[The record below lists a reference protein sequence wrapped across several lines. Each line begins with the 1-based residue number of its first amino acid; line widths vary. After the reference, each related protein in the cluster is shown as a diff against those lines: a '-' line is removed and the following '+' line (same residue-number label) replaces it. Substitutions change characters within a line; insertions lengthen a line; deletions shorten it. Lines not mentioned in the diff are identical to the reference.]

1 VNQEQVSRMENAKT
15 VEYVSYQLELK
26 KEMKLAQEA
35 LAHNDYKQAME
46 HCINMQVEVKM
57 LTNAVSTWIKEK

>member
-1 VNQEQVSRMENAKT
+1 MENAKT

-57 LTNAVSTWIKEK
+57 LTNAVSTWIKEQK

>member
-1 VNQEQVSRMENAKT
+1 MENAKT

-57 LTNAVSTWIKEK
+57 LTNAVSTWIKEQR

>member
-1 VNQEQVSRMENAKT
+1 MENAKT

>member
-1 VNQEQVSRMENAKT
+1 
-15 VEYVSYQLELK
+15 VSYQLELK

-35 LAHNDYKQAME
+35 LTRSDYRQAME

-57 LTNAVSTWIKEK
+57 LSNAVSTWIKEST